1 MKRLSLLFFAV
12 ILLINTNCKKENNN
26 DNNSS
31 EGLEGVWEL
40 RGARSMLISTYPPGN
55 GHIISFT
62 GNKYEITENGQ
73 ITRSGEFQVIEDLT
87 ASESTCLN
95 IPAGKYTS
103 RIIYDNNMTA
113 AKTFFEISE
122 NKLTLVSGCF
132 AVDAGSSL
140 EYERH

>member
-1 MKRLSLLFFAV
+1 MKRFPLLFFLII
-12 ILLINTNCKKENNN
+12 ILVNTSCKKENNN
-26 DNNSS
+26 DDNSS

-40 RGARSMLISTYPPGN
+40 RSARSMLTSTFPPGN

-62 GNKYEITENGQ
+62 GNKYEIIDNGQ
-73 ITRSGEFQVIEDLT
+73 ITRSGGFQVIEDLT

-95 IPAGKYTS
+95 IPSGKYIT
-103 RIIYDNNMTA
+103 RIIYDNNMITT
-113 AKTFFEISE
+113 KTFFEVSD

-140 EYERH
+140 EYERQ